1 MDLALYAPRVHL
13 RVRHMLEPL
22 RVDVSSTLFGLV
34 GRLAGFDLVAGGVP
48 DLPNLGHSNF

>member
-1 MDLALYAPRVHL
+1 MRPACICACGT
-13 RVRHMLEPL
+13 VRGGVLEPL

-34 GRLAGFDLVAGGVP
+34 GRLAGFDLVAGRVP